1 MPTFHWF
8 STYPFPSFPFPN
20 YPTFLLPSPYTPPVP
35 SVVPSI
41 PRSLSTFPPSFPLYH
56 PLSSQPSSFPLNL
69 PLSLPTFLF
78 LTFPLPYL
86 SLCLP
91 ISFPTYLLT
100 YLSLSQPFH
109 FNFHFHFLHEKK
121 EFYTPLENVILE
133 FEFALKVDGILS
145 VGLKKKTLR
154 RAYFFIKFSRKLAI
168 FGTMYIPVRQRG
180 PWQNCLYAKWHHFG
194 II

>member
-20 YPTFLLPSPYTPPVP
+20 YPTFLFPSPYTPRVP

-41 PRSLSTFPPSFPLYH
+41 PRSLSTFPPSFPLNH

-133 FEFALKVDGILS
+133 YEFALKVDGILS
-145 VGLKKKTLR
+145 VGLKKKHYAGHIFYQIFEKISYYWNNVYT
-154 RAYFFIKFSRKLAI
+154 RKTERSLAELLI
-168 FGTMYIPVRQRG
+168 
-180 PWQNCLYAKWHHFG
+180 C
-194 II
+194 